1 MAAIFSALP
10 ATRLL
15 ISPLVTQYS
24 MDMMIGI
31 LGKDEFKPI
40 AICANDAGGDSGVV
54 RVKGAGMQSARSSLP
69 RVGRAAKLVSEAN

>member
-24 MDMMIGI
+24 MDLTIGI
-31 LGKDEFKPI
+31 LGKDEFKPL
-40 AICANDAGGDSGVV
+40 AICVIHRCPDSDVI
-54 RVKGAGMQSARSSLP
+54 RVKGG
-69 RVGRAAKLVSEAN
+69 SE